1 MNPVKSRLCELPG
14 SGSNS
19 PKIGYIKLTT
29 FNQNASGM
37 HSIIPS
43 YKFVYFLAQSRTLL
57 CVGAVKEAIETLR
70 GNNVNAFVLDLRDNR

>member
-1 MNPVKSRLCELPG
+1 MNPVKSRLCEIPG

-37 HSIIPS
+37 HSFDVFLQVLS
-43 YKFVYFLAQSRTLL
+43 TFLVYYLSKLYTSFCRCGEGS
-57 CVGAVKEAIETLR
+57 
-70 GNNVNAFVLDLRDNR
+70 N